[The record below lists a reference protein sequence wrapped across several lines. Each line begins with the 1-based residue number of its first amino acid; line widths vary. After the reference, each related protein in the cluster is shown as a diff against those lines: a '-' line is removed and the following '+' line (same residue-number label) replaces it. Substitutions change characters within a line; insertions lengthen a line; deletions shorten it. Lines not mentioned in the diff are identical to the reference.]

1 MAGKDNNTAATPDL
15 LHNKLFKAAEQQ
27 QHTNAALTEQLTFS
41 RRSEE
46 LTFSIYCEQ
55 FDSWSRLEASCL

>member
-1 MAGKDNNTAATPDL
+1 MAGKDNNIAATPDL

-27 QHTNAALTEQLTFS
+27 QHTKAALSEQLIVS
-41 RRSEE
+41 RLSDD

-55 FDSWSRLEASCL
+55 FDS